1 MSDLY
6 VSNRNQADAYR
17 RELDVRLGETTQLR
31 QLLPEDPSDLQSFYL
46 NFKKPVQEL
55 VDRET
60 AGELEEVASSDNSH
74 YLLLKRTALVDAV
87 LERAFSLALEYHNH
101 THNTTIRF
109 NDLPVA
115 IIARSGYGRGEL
127 AFGSDASIKI
137 VFRESGDSG
146 FLEAATDVVRQ
157 FEYLFVYQD
166 IFRVVSRT
174 GNSVLDTDGQRL
186 DDATLSSLF
195 SLLEHR
201 LVTGNETVYQEFASS
216 IQTAGL
222 LHKNRLIE
230 YCDRFKGLYEMRNT
244 VFKQEP
250 HLREEIDRVYWA
262 LALTRL
268 RHSLPQKNLFE
279 LLEELF
285 NRKMISTPAFKKSQV
300 ALNFLMRT
308 RLALHA
314 HQKGAQRDLL
324 SYEVR
329 EHVAGAL
336 GYSVPEFFNAYFY
349 QSVLPLKRFARGLF
363 WENLTSSSKKVQ
375 TLSTD
380 FGVNEEQQIIFASPR
395 DDYSWETPVEMLE
408 LFTWA
413 ARKNLYFSYPVAR
426 ALEQNVDRL
435 APLFQMQTENPQVQ
449 SCFHTIVRGKY
460 FSRAIRYLHEFG
472 LLEQLFVPEYKN
484 LSGLLQDILVH
495 LFPTD
500 THLMH
505 AMEAL
510 NSLDL
515 DPEAQ
520 PFLSNLYQ
528 SLRDK
533 STIRLAVMLHDIGK
547 GIKRQGENEEIVG
560 ARAIPGILDRLG
572 YGNNPRMVRD
582 VAFLVEKHLM
592 MRDLMMLDPDED
604 DTYEMIWDLVDKDVE
619 RLKML
624 ILLTFADRAA
634 TKMNMSQTQIDQLK
648 YFYQNTLHHKKR
660 ESVSLPVKNEFMR
673 MIRLP
678 RDMQSQ
684 LEIYNE
690 FKKSRDG
697 FAVELF
703 FKADQ
708 PSELVVC
715 TQDQPGLLYKVATVL
730 AFNHLSINDARIH
743 TRGGNVFDVFQIT
756 EIGQKPIDFSNFFMY
771 QKKIKEE
778 LRKLFVGH
786 LKISELYQ
794 GRSLATHHG
803 EGRTG
808 PMKVKVAIIGR
819 AVKLECPDL
828 IGITMMQT
836 KLFSRL
842 DMQIQRA
849 VINSNYGTASNIY
862 YLRPEDVREIM
873 RNEEGFKTKLNEVL
887 EPLTTHQPIFPDA
900 SAEVA

>member
-6 VSNRNQADAYR
+6 VSNRIQAEAYR
-17 RELDVRLGETTQLR
+17 GKLIAQLGERVQLES
-31 QLLPEDPSDLQSFYL
+31 LLADNPSDLQSFYL
-46 NFKKPVQEL
+46 NFKKHAQEI

-60 AGELEEVASSDNSH
+60 ADELEEVANSDNSH
-74 YLLLKRTALVDAV
+74 FLLLKRTALVDAV
-87 LERAFSLALEYHNH
+87 LERAFFLALELYNRN
-101 THNTTIRF
+101 HNTAF
-109 NDLPVA
+109 KPNDLPVA
-115 IIARSGYGRGEL
+115 IVARSGYGREEL

-137 VFRESGDSG
+137 VFREAEGVEH
-146 FLEAATDVVRQ
+146 LEAATEVIRD

-174 GNSVLDTDGQRL
+174 GNSLLDTDGQL
-186 DDATLSSLF
+186 LEDNTLSSLF

-201 LVTGNETVYQEFASS
+201 YLVGNETVYQEFVSS

-222 LHKNRLIE
+222 LHKNKLVQ
-230 YCDRFKGLYEMRNT
+230 YCDRYKGLYDIRNT

-250 HLREEIDRVYWA
+250 HLRDEIDRVYWA

-268 RHSLPQKNLFE
+268 RYSLPQKNLFE

-285 NRKMISTPAFKKSQV
+285 NRKLISTPAFKKSQV

-308 RLALHA
+308 RLALHC

-329 EHVAGAL
+329 EHVAKTL

-349 QSVLPLKRFARGLF
+349 QSVLPLKRFSRGLF
-363 WENLTSSSKKVQ
+363 WENLTSNSKKVQ
-375 TLSTD
+375 TLSPD
-380 FGVNEEQQIIFASPR
+380 FAVNEERQIIFSTER
-395 DDYSWETPVEMLE
+395 DDYSWETPADMLE
-408 LFTWA
+408 LFTWVS
-413 ARKNLYFSYPVAR
+413 RKNLYLSYPVAR
-426 ALEQNVDRL
+426 ALEQNMDRL
-435 APLFQMQTENPQVQ
+435 SPLFQAQTDNAQLQ
-449 SCFHTIVRGKY
+449 TCFHNIIRGKH
-460 FSRAIRYLHEFG
+460 FSQAIRYLHEFG
-472 LLEQLFVPEYKN
+472 LLEQLFIPEYKN

-520 PFLSNLYQ
+520 PFLCNLYQ

-547 GIKRQGENEEIVG
+547 GMKREGENEEIVG
-560 ARAIPGILDRLG
+560 ARAIPGILGRLG
-572 YGNNPRMVRD
+572 YGQNPKLVRD

-660 ESVSLPVKNEFMR
+660 ESVSWPVKNEFLR

-715 TQDQPGLLYKVATVL
+715 TQDQSGLLYKVATAL
-730 AFNHLSINDARIH
+730 AFNHLSISDARIH
-743 TRGGNVFDVFQIT
+743 TYGDNVFDVFQIT
-756 EIGQKPIDFSNFFMY
+756 EIGQKPIDFSNFFMF
-771 QKKIKEE
+771 QKKLKEE

-794 GRSLATHHG
+794 GRTLATHQG
-803 EGRTG
+803 ETHTG
-808 PMKVKVAIIGR
+808 PLRVKVSIIGR
-819 AVKLECPDL
+819 AVKLECTDT

-862 YLRPEDVREIM
+862 YLRPEDVRAIM
-873 RNEEGFKTKLNEVL
+873 SDEEGFKNKLREAL
-887 EPLTTHQPIFPDA
+887 EPLTAHQPIFPD
-900 SAEVA
+900 SPAEVA